1 MSVFRIEIKQ
11 SAKKELAQ
19 LPKSTAEKI
28 AMQIIAL
35 ADNPRPN
42 GCIKTGWHGT

>member
-1 MSVFRIEIKQ
+1 MTVYRIEIKQ

-19 LPKSTAEKI
+19 LPKPIAEKI
-28 AMQIIAL
+28 AMQIMAL

-42 GCIKTGWHGT
+42 GCKNWSARN